1 MSISVTNFQILI
13 FLFAFCLFYYR
24 YTAAIDHLVTTEDN
38 QLLFKEG
45 DEIELLDYGGLTFLK
60 RRQIE
65 IPMID
70 GMFCIYGRNC
80 RTTKEGYLKPSSLV
94 VDLYG
99 NQLKLY

>member
-1 MSISVTNFQILI
+1 M
-13 FLFAFCLFYYR
+13 
-24 YTAAIDHLVTTEDN
+24 TTEDN

-80 RTTKEGYLKPSSLV
+80 RTTKEGEPQEGYLKPSSLL
-94 VDLYG
+94 DNPNG
-99 NQLKLY
+99 NNLEIVLR